1 MKIRL
6 TIYDDEKR
14 HFSQP
19 IALPCVVGR
28 GRQCDVAIVHPLI
41 SRQHCEIYL
50 DGRRIMAR
58 DLGSLNGTFYRGK
71 RLDRPVELAF
81 GDEFSIGA
89 LYFLV
94 ESVDAQ
100 TTTHLLAAKKA
111 EAESEKPADDSV
123 VDLGNFDQN
132 GSGAF

>member
-1 MKIRL
+1 MKIKL

-14 HFSQP
+14 RFSQP
-19 IALPCVVGR
+19 ISLPCVIGR

-41 SRQHCEIYL
+41 SRRHCEIYV
-50 DGRRIMAR
+50 DGRRLMAR

-71 RLDRPVELAF
+71 RLDRPVELAY
-81 GDEFSIGA
+81 GDEFSIGS

-94 ESVDAQ
+94 ESADAQ
-100 TTTHLLAAKKA
+100 TTTRALP
-111 EAESEKPADDSV
+111 SEGDAPSPEDSV

-132 GSGAF
+132 ASGAF